1 MKAFLDIVR
10 DRLHAA
16 IAEGGIPAARVGRAK
31 RRWMNAPLPIRNGPF
46 VAPADISRRVAAE
59 HGAVVAGIAAAVVSV
74 RRNIFLADKIDIRE
88 PVKHACGL
96 KPAHPVC
103 DAVLQV
109 GGAVVAAEHLLGDCL
124 LSPDIALG
132 IAVTLLPFSHPG
144 SELTDLSRKCHL
156 LVKEVTPGG
165 RGGRIYRS

>member
-1 MKAFLDIVR
+1 MKLRFDIVV

-31 RRWMNAPLPIRNGPF
+31 RRWVEATLPIRNGPF
-46 VAPADISRRVAAE
+46 VAPADISRRVADE
-59 HGAVVAGIAAAVVSV
+59 HGAIVAGIAAAVVSV
-74 RRNIFLADKIDIRE
+74 RRNILLADKIDIRE

-96 KPAHPVC
+96 EPAHSVG

-109 GGAVVAAEHLLGDCL
+109 GDAVVAAEHFLGDWL

-132 IAVTLLPFSHPG
+132 IAVTLLPFSPPG
-144 SELTDLSRKCHL
+144 SELADLSRKCHL